1 MSLKYVAKSE
11 LTKQAGTMFEAI
23 DTSRDDIPVYRQLA
37 DHVAQ
42 LVETGE
48 LSAGDRLPPQ
58 REIARQAGVNVTTV
72 TRAFATLQERGL
84 VESRPGRGSIIVS
97 AADRAA
103 FKSAPLEA
111 EGYLDLTVNRPATE
125 GYLKAIA
132 NLMPRLVSD
141 PRFHAVQDFH
151 PAEGPRW
158 TRAALA
164 GWLASATGHND
175 PDRIV
180 VTNGAQH
187 GLSCALGAIARP
199 GQAVLA
205 DAITYQGIAPLCAS
219 LDLRLVPV
227 ATDAGGMLPEA
238 LAMACRTQDAAALF
252 LVPNLQN
259 PTTVTLDLDRRRAL
273 ARIARAAGVKIIEDD
288 VYRAQIA
295 DPLPTIAAENPDI
308 TVHITSLS
316 KCAAPGIRL
325 GAVSASPS
333 LVRDIA
339 AILRVNCWS
348 TSFLT
353 GLMVTRLIEEGSLDR
368 IIAEQR
374 DELQARQQILS
385 QGLAD
390 YDLRSEPTAPH
401 GWLMLP
407 DPWRSSSFVRAA
419 ESAGVSVLP
428 GEAFALDRDQ
438 APPHA
443 VRINLSAA
451 RSRDDLRRAAAIL
464 RTILEG
470 GLHKANVHV

>member
-1 MSLKYVAKSE
+1 
-11 LTKQAGTMFEAI
+11 MFEAI
-23 DTSRDDIPVYRQLA
+23 DTSRDDTPVYRQLA

-42 LVETGE
+42 LVESGA
-48 LSAGDRLPPQ
+48 LSVGDRLPPQ

-97 AADRAA
+97 AAEHAA
-103 FKSAPLEA
+103 FNSAPLEA

-132 NLMPRLVSD
+132 ALMPRLASD
-141 PRFHAVQDFH
+141 SRFHAVQDFH

-175 PDRIV
+175 SDRIV

-187 GLSCALGAIARP
+187 GLACALGAIARP

-227 ATDAGGMLPEA
+227 ASDAGGMLPEA

-259 PTTVTLDLDRRRAL
+259 PTTVTLDLERRRAL
-273 ARIARAAGVKIIEDD
+273 AGIARAAGVTIIEDD
-288 VYRAQIA
+288 VYRAHIA
-295 DPLPTIAAENPDI
+295 SPLPTIAAENPDI

-316 KCAAPGIRL
+316 KCVAPGIRL

-374 DELQARQQILS
+374 DELQARQHILS
-385 QGLAD
+385 QGLAG
-390 YDLRSEPTAPH
+390 YELRSEPTAPH
-401 GWLMLP
+401 GWLILP
-407 DPWRSSSFVRAA
+407 DPWRGGSFVRAA

-451 RSRDDLRRAAAIL
+451 RSRDDLRRAVAIL
-464 RTILEG
+464 RGILEG
-470 GLHKANVHV
+470 GLHKADVHV